1 MPRNLIYACI
11 FMNKNYIH
19 LLKIALQSMQKF
31 GDKPA
36 DTDILI
42 ITEEQCNDDIVDM
55 AERGNIKLDTFLLK
69 GHDTIFLAAL
79 ARAFIFQ
86 YPRIDEYDRILYLDT
101 DIIVSNSL
109 SLILNKDPGTKLCG
123 MREGRIGHEWW
134 GGDVFFD
141 FTKVDKDTEAFS
153 TCVLYFKNCREMKVL
168 FNKIHESVITIYPTL
183 EGIPITLEQP
193 FIIYTAV
200 MNDAYDNSLLNGLV
214 VNHPDNYSKQVISHF
229 PIGPGDYTSK
239 LFKMNEYFA
248 FLNACRDHL

>member
-1 MPRNLIYACI
+1 MPRNLIYACV

-19 LLKIALQSMQKF
+19 LLKLALQSMQKF
-31 GDKPA
+31 GEKPE

-55 AERGNIKLDTFLLK
+55 AERANIKIDTFLLER
-69 GHDTIFLAAL
+69 HDTIFLAAL
-79 ARAFIFQ
+79 ARAFIFH
-86 YPRIDEYDRILYLDT
+86 YPRIDEYDKILYLDT

-109 SLILNKDPGTKLCG
+109 SLILDKDPSTKLCG
-123 MREGRIGHEWW
+123 MREGTIGNEWW

-141 FTKVDKDTEAFS
+141 FTKVDKNTEAFS
-153 TCVLYFKNCREMKVL
+153 TCVLYFKNCREMKYL
-168 FNKIHESVITIYPTL
+168 FNKIHESVMKIYPTL
-183 EGIPITLEQP
+183 TGVPITLEQP

-200 MNDAYDNSLLNGLV
+200 MNDAYDNTLLNGLV
-214 VNHPDNYSKQVISHF
+214 MNHPDNYYKQVISHF

-248 FLNACRDHL
+248 FLNACRHLL